1 MKVIEVV
8 VLNQRKKKRKHI
20 IIGVS
25 IALAITF
32 VFSALISS
40 NETRIGQVF
49 SNSIATFEYYVVKKP
64 IEFIGGLFEEYNSL
78 RDVYDENKVL
88 KDKLSQYASIEAN
101 TDVLSKEINEL
112 KESMSLEHLPSE
124 FKTKHVSVITR
135 EAANWNDEIIIDT
148 GSLGD
153 VNIGM
158 VVVDSKGIV
167 GTVSAVTEITA
178 TITLLTQENPTSQ
191 LPIMILNGEDTIY
204 GLLNNYNTKSNRFE
218 LTLLSDIDTLD
229 ENAKVYTSGL
239 GGQDNAPRGI
249 YVGEAKKLISSNN
262 GSGKTVYVKPASD
275 FNDLTYLSVVQQVVS
290 DE

>member
-1 MKVIEVV
+1 M
-8 VLNQRKKKRKHI
+8 NQRKRKRKHI

-25 IALAITF
+25 VALAVVAI
-32 VFSALISS
+32 FSVLISS
-40 NETRIGQVF
+40 KETRIGQVF
-49 SNSIATFEYYVVKKP
+49 SNSIATVEYYVVKKP
-64 IEFIGGLFEEYNSL
+64 IEFISDLFGEYNSL
-78 RDVYDENKVL
+78 RDVYNENKIL
-88 KDKLSQYASIEAN
+88 KEKLSQYASIEAN
-101 TDVLSKEINEL
+101 TDILSKEINEL

-135 EAANWNDEIIIDT
+135 EASNWNDEIIIDT
-148 GSLGD
+148 GSMGN

-167 GTVSAVTEITA
+167 GTVTAVTEITA
-178 TITLLTQENPTSQ
+178 TVTLLTQENPTSQ
-191 LPIMILNGEDTIY
+191 LPIMILNGTETVY

-218 LTLLSDIDTLD
+218 LTLLSDIDVLD

-239 GGQDNAPRGI
+239 GGEDNAPRGI

-275 FNDLTYLSVVQQVVS
+275 FNDLTYLSVVQQVTS
-290 DE
+290 NE